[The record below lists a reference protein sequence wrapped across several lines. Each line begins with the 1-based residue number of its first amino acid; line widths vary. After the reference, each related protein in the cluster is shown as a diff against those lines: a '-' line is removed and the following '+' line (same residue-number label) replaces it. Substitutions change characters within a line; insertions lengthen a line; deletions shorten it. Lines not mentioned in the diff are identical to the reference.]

1 LIRDS
6 VVTIKEASRILGV
19 NEATLRQW
27 TDEGRLKAFITPG
40 GHRRYAKS
48 DLLKFMN
55 TSQRVL
61 DVKDLASEME
71 DTVRLH
77 RETARSHLEATAW
90 YGKLDRSSQE
100 RLAELGRRLL
110 GLIVRHVTDPSAR
123 EETIGLARETGQGFG
138 ITLAEYGLPLTD
150 SVEAFMLHRDIIM
163 NASGHLMKKREAFS
177 GRFVEAI
184 PLAAHL
190 MDEALVSL
198 VSAHQ
203 QRQGELKGS
212 APS

>member
-48 DLLKFMN
+48 DLLTFMSS
-55 TSQRVL
+55 SQKVL
-61 DVKDLASEME
+61 DVKDLVSEME

-77 RETARSHLEATAW
+77 RQTARSHLEATAW
-90 YGKLDRSSQE
+90 YSKLDRASQE
-100 RLAELGRRLL
+100 RLAGLGRLLL
-110 GLIVRHVTDPSAR
+110 GLIVRHVTESSAR
-123 EETIGLARETGQGFG
+123 EETIALARETGRGFG
-138 ITLAEYGLPLTD
+138 TTLAESGLPLTD

-163 NASGHLMKKREAFS
+163 NAAGHLMKKREAFS

-190 MDEALVSL
+190 MDEALVAL

-203 QRQGELKGS
+203 QRQGDLKGS
-212 APS
+212 TP

>member
-48 DLLKFMN
+48 DLLKFMSS
-55 TSQRVL
+55 SQKVL
-61 DVKDLASEME
+61 DVKDLVSEME

-77 RETARSHLEATAW
+77 RQTARSHLEATAW
-90 YGKLDRSSQE
+90 YSKLDRASQE
-100 RLAELGRRLL
+100 RLAGLGRLLL
-110 GLIVRHVTDPSAR
+110 GLIVRHVTESSAR
-123 EETIGLARETGQGFG
+123 EETIALARETGRGFG
-138 ITLAEYGLPLTD
+138 TTLAESGLPLTD

-163 NASGHLMKKREAFS
+163 NAAGHLMKKREAFS

-190 MDEALVSL
+190 MDEALVAL

-203 QRQGELKGS
+203 QRQGDLKGS
-212 APS
+212 TP

>member
-6 VVTIKEASRILGV
+6 IVTIKEASLILGV

-48 DLLKFMN
+48 DLLKFMS

-61 DVKDLASEME
+61 DVKDLVSEME

-77 RETARSHLEATAW
+77 RQTARSHLEATAW
-90 YGKLDRSSQE
+90 YSKLDSSSQE

-123 EETIGLARETGQGFG
+123 EETIGLARETGHGFG
-138 ITLAEYGLPLTD
+138 MTLAESGLPLTD

-163 NASGHLMKKREAFS
+163 NTAGHLMKKREAFS

-212 APS
+212 TLS

>member
-1 LIRDS
+1 MIRDS
-6 VVTIKEASRILGV
+6 VVTIKEASLILGV

-48 DLLKFMN
+48 DLLNFMN
-55 TSQRVL
+55 SSRKVL

-77 RETARSHLEATAW
+77 RQTARRQLEATTW
-90 YGKLDRSSQE
+90 YGKLDSQSQE
-100 RLAELGRRLL
+100 HLAELGRRLL

-123 EETIGLARETGQGFG
+123 EETITLARQTGHDFG
-138 ITLAEYGLPLTD
+138 MVLAESGLPLTD

-163 NASGHLMKKREAFS
+163 NTAGHLMKKREAFS

-190 MDEALVSL
+190 MDESLVAL

-203 QRQGELKGS
+203 QRQAELKGS
-212 APS
+212 NPS

>member
-1 LIRDS
+1 MIRDS

-48 DLLKFMN
+48 DLLKFMKA
-55 TSQRVL
+55 SQKVL

-77 RETARSHLEATAW
+77 RQTARSHLEATAW
-90 YGKLDRSSQE
+90 YSKLDRSSQE

-110 GLIVRHVTDPSAR
+110 GLIVRHVTDAFGAGGDHRAGAR
-123 EETIGLARETGQGFG
+123 DRAGLRHDAGRIRAAPDGLGRGF
-138 ITLAEYGLPLTD
+138 
-150 SVEAFMLHRDIIM
+150 H
-163 NASGHLMKKREAFS
+163 ASPRYHNECRRPFNEKT
-177 GRFVEAI
+177 
-184 PLAAHL
+184 
-190 MDEALVSL
+190 
-198 VSAHQ
+198 
-203 QRQGELKGS
+203 
-212 APS
+212 

>member
-1 LIRDS
+1 MIRDT

-55 TSQRVL
+55 SSQKVL
-61 DVKDLASEME
+61 DVKDLVSEME

-77 RETARSHLEATAW
+77 RQTARSHLEATAW
-90 YGKLDRSSQE
+90 YSKLDRASQE
-100 RLAELGRRLL
+100 RLAELGRLLL
-110 GLIVRHVTDPSAR
+110 GLIVRHVTEPAAR
-123 EETIGLARETGQGFG
+123 EETIALARETGRGFG
-138 ITLAEYGLPLTD
+138 TTLAESGLPLTD

-163 NASGHLMKKREAFS
+163 NAAGHLMKKREAFS

-198 VSAHQ
+198 VAAHQ
-203 QRQGELKGS
+203 QRQADLKGS
-212 APS
+212 TL

>member
-1 LIRDS
+1 MIRDP

-48 DLLKFMN
+48 DLLQFMKS
-55 TSQRVL
+55 SQKVL
-61 DVKDLASEME
+61 DVKDLVSEME
-71 DTVRLH
+71 DTVGLH
-77 RETARSHLEATAW
+77 RRTARSHLEASAW
-90 YGKLDRSSQE
+90 YSKLDRSSQQ
-100 RLAELGRRLL
+100 RLAELGRSLL
-110 GLIVRHVTDPSAR
+110 GLIVRHVSDASAR
-123 EETIGLARETGQGFG
+123 QETIGLARQTGQGFG
-138 ITLAEYGLPLTD
+138 MTLAESGLPLTE

-163 NASGHLMKKREAFS
+163 NAAGHLMKKREAFS

-198 VSAHQ
+198 VTAHQ
-203 QRQGELKGS
+203 QRQGELKGGD
-212 APS
+212 PS

>member
-1 LIRDS
+1 M
-6 VVTIKEASRILGV
+6 LGV

-48 DLLKFMN
+48 DLLTFMN

-71 DTVRLH
+71 ETVRLH
-77 RETARSHLEATAW
+77 RETARSHLETTAW
-90 YGKLDRSSQE
+90 YSKLDRGSQE

-110 GLIVRHVTDPSAR
+110 GLIVRYVTNPSAR
-123 EETIGLARETGQGFG
+123 EETTGLARETGRGFG
-138 ITLAEYGLPLTD
+138 ITLAESGLPLTD

-163 NASGHLMKKREAFS
+163 NASGHLLKKHEAFS

-203 QRQGELKGS
+203 QRQAELKRGTAS
-212 APS
+212 